1 MCVSETELRARARE
15 NNHMSSNTM
24 VAERN
29 FVSPF
34 RTATSTQKK
43 PRTPYG
49 LPIEDNCVTC
59 HDRNANYFCGFSE
72 SSTKALEQIK
82 RVTSYPEG
90 AVLFMEGEASRGVYI
105 LCQGRV
111 KLLTTNSDGKSFIL
125 KIAQPGE
132 VFGLNSIL
140 SGTPHEITAET
151 LQPCQVAYVGREDFV
166 RFIKEHGDACLHVA
180 KHLSRDCSS
189 AYEVIRSIGLNNS
202 ASEKLARFLVEWA
215 SDGRMNDGAI
225 RVKLAL
231 THDEMAQ
238 LIGSS
243 RETVSR
249 TLSEFKRQRWI
260 ELNGATLVL
269 RNKAALEQLAAN

>member
-1 MCVSETELRARARE
+1 M
-15 NNHMSSNTM
+15 SNTM
-24 VAERN
+24 VAERTLL
-29 FVSPF
+29 SSF
-34 RTATSTQKK
+34 RPTANLQRKS
-43 PRTPYG
+43 RTPYG
-49 LPIEDNCVTC
+49 LSIEENCGSC
-59 HDRNANYFCGFSE
+59 HERNVNFFCGFSD
-72 SSTKALEQIK
+72 SAARALEQIK
-82 RVTSYPEG
+82 RVASYPEG
-90 AVLFMEGEASRGVYI
+90 ALLFMEGEASRGVYI
-105 LCQGRV
+105 LCRGRV
-111 KLLTTNSDGKSFIL
+111 KLLTTNSEGKTFIV

-132 VFGLNSIL
+132 VFGLNSL
-140 SGTPHEITAET
+140 LTGEPHEITAET
-151 LQPCQVAYVGREDFV
+151 LQPCQVAYIGREDFL
-166 RFIKEHGDACLHVA
+166 RLIKEHSDACLRVA
-180 KHLSRDCSS
+180 KHLSHDCSS

-215 SDGRMNDGAI
+215 AEGRIIDGAL

>member
-1 MCVSETELRARARE
+1 VIQAGEGNPM
-15 NNHMSSNTM
+15 SNTM

-34 RTATSTQKK
+34 RSSTNMQKK

-59 HDRNANYFCGFSE
+59 PDRNANYFCCFSE
-72 SSTKALEQIK
+72 ASTKALEQIK

-90 AVLFMEGEASRGVYI
+90 AVLFMEGETSRGVYI

-111 KLLTTNSDGKSFIL
+111 KLLTTNSEGKSFIL

-151 LQPCQVAYVGREDFV
+151 LQPCRVAYVGREDFL

-215 SDGRMNDGAI
+215 SDGRMNEGAI